1 VLFSWGRVSVG
12 RGISRMSGGGNPRG
26 VPTRDSDPLEAFRKE
41 IEKRRKSKR
50 RTNRVALFP
59 NRYEQETLF
68 DIGLTCAR
76 LWNELNYEKRQA
88 FFNGELSPGK
98 RDEINKKY
106 YHKYKGVLGVN
117 ANQVINKND
126 EAWKAFFELL
136 DLRK

>member
-1 VLFSWGRVSVG
+1 MGKS
-12 RGISRMSGGGNPRG
+12 ISRMSGGGNSRG
-26 VPTRDSDPLEAFRKE
+26 VPARDSDPLEALRKE
-41 IEKRRKSKR
+41 IEKRRKSRR

-59 NRYEQETLF
+59 NRYEEETPF
-68 DIGLTCAR
+68 DIGLACAR
-76 LWNELNYEKRQA
+76 LWSELNYEKRNA